1 MWKIQENRAIKQGGK
16 LLVKK
21 ALEQGSVEYS
31 ELWQKQF
38 HWTADREARYCQ
50 LSSQLTGNAS

>member
-31 ELWQKQF
+31 AAL
-38 HWTADREARYCQ
+38 AEAVSLDGRQ
-50 LSSQLTGNAS
+50 RG